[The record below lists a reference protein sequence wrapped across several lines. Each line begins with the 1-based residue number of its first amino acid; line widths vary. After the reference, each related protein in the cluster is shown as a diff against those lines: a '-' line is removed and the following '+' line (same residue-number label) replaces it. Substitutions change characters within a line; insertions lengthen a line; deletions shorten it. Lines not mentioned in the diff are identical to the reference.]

1 MISPEDRVKIRAS
14 ILGLVALGLLGTLI
28 ARLWFLQVL
37 TGNQYASA
45 AERNRVRLVSVAAP
59 RGRILD
65 RNGTV
70 LVKNRPSLAVAV
82 DRDDLT
88 SKNRAR
94 VVAALSRLL
103 HVPVKTINARL
114 ADKRV
119 SPYTPVVVAED
130 VTADVIFTIRE
141 RQDQY
146 PGVETVTLPVRQ
158 YPDGSLGANILG
170 YVGEINET
178 QLKSLKSKGYRL
190 GDQIGVDGVE
200 SSYEQYL
207 RGAPGW
213 EKLEVDASG
222 SVLQTLGSQD
232 PVSGDDVTLSID
244 ARIQKV
250 AEESILQGIQRAR
263 SQTFTATG
271 QHFLAPAGAAV
282 VLDAKTG
289 AVVAMASYP
298 TYDPSKFVG
307 GVDPAYFK
315 FLNDPANQYPLLDR
329 ASEAAYPPGST
340 FKPFM
345 SVAALQSGMASA
357 SGGYSC
363 TSDFFYGNRDFKNW
377 TFANATYSLEQALVH
392 SCDTVFYRFGANW
405 FAQDQSLISQ
415 GKKPNETMQSWAR
428 RFGLGRDP
436 GLDMPGDAAGR
447 IPDRAWKVAL
457 WNANKRSW
465 CANGKSDP
473 LYADLCQYGYLWRGG
488 DSVNMSIGQGDVQV
502 TPLQLATA
510 YAALANGGNVMQP
523 HVAMKI
529 TGPDAKLIKNVT
541 PRVVS
546 RVGADPGVLAYV
558 RNALAHV
565 TSDGTGNFPFIG
577 WPLDQIPVA
586 SKTGSAEIAGK
597 QPFSWFASFAP
608 ANDPKYV
615 VVSVVEQAGFGS
627 QVSGPVVRRIMDA
640 LFDRPLTTIQ
650 FGARSD

>member
-1 MISPEDRVKIRAS
+1 VISSEDRVKIRAS
-14 ILGLVALGLLGTLI
+14 VLGLVALGLLGTLI

-37 TGNQYASA
+37 TGDQYAGA
-45 AERNRVRLVSVAAP
+45 AERNRVRLVSVQAP

-65 RNGTV
+65 RNGKV

-82 DRDDLT
+82 NRDDLS

-94 VVAALSRLL
+94 VVAALAKLL
-103 HVPVKTINARL
+103 NIPVKTINARL
-114 ADKRV
+114 ADKRT
-119 SPYTPVVVAED
+119 SPYSPVVVAED
-130 VTADVIFTIRE
+130 VKPEVIFTIRE
-141 RQDQY
+141 RQEDY

-158 YPDGSLGANILG
+158 YPDGALAANILG
-170 YVGEINET
+170 YVGEINES
-178 QLKSLKSKGYRL
+178 QLKALKPKGYRL

-207 RGAPGW
+207 RGTPGW

-244 ARIQKV
+244 ARIQKI
-250 AEESILQGIQRAR
+250 AEESILQGIERAK

-315 FLNDPANQYPLLDR
+315 YLNDPANQFPLLDR
-329 ASEAAYPPGST
+329 ATEAAYPPGST

-377 TFANATYSLEQALVH
+377 TYANATYSVEQALVH

-405 FAQDQSLISQ
+405 FAQDQQRISAGQ
-415 GKKPNETMQSWAR
+415 GANETMQAWAR
-428 RFGLGRDP
+428 RFGLGRSTGID
-436 GLDMPGDAAGR
+436 LPGDAAGR
-447 IPDRAWKVAL
+447 IPDRAWRIAL
-457 WNANKRSW
+457 WNANRTSW
-465 CANGKSDP
+465 CRQGKGDP

-488 DSVNMSIGQGDVQV
+488 DSVNMAIGQGDVQV

-510 YAALANGGNVMQP
+510 YAALANGGSVLQP

-529 TGPDAKLIKNVT
+529 TGSDGKLVKNIQ
-541 PRVVS
+541 PKIVS

-558 RNALAHV
+558 QNALAHV
-565 TSDGTGNFPFIG
+565 TSDGTGSFPFAG

-608 ANDPKYV
+608 ANDPTYV

-640 LFDRPLTTIQ
+640 LFGRPLTTIQ